1 MSAPLPGPGDPGPVP
16 PGLGEP
22 LCYTAG
28 EAAAVAGVTEQ
39 RARRYWRALGY
50 PQAAPGELEFTA
62 SDVELLR
69 LITGY
74 VTDGALDE
82 PESLRLTRILSRAI
96 GYLAQLQMEIVA
108 SHRDRSRAV
117 GRDAIEQ
124 LVLRMPEAQWVLGQ
138 MWRRQVVTAIGRLHD
153 TAETEMPVAGVGF
166 ADIVGF
172 TELSRSY
179 SDIDLKRLIA
189 RFEYRA
195 TEIVADCG
203 GNVVKMLGDEVLFTT
218 DGAVRLADIAT
229 RLSVRFADDSLI
241 PGVRIGLAYGSV
253 LNYLGDVFG
262 TTVNLASRLT
272 ALAEPHTVLAAPE
285 VTGELAGD
293 PGFELIPLGTK
304 DIRGI
309 GNIDPAEVRR
319 R

>member
-1 MSAPLPGPGDPGPVP
+1 MP

-22 LCYTAG
+22 LCYTAD
-28 EAAAVAGVTEQ
+28 EAAAAAGVTVQ

-50 PQAAPGELEFTA
+50 PRAPDGELEFTV

-74 VTDGALDE
+74 VTAGALDE

-117 GRDAIEQ
+117 GRDAVEQ

-138 MWRRQVVTAIGRLHD
+138 MWRRQVSTAIGRLD
-153 TAETEMPVAGVGF
+153 ETAESEMPVAGVGF

-218 DGAVRLADIAT
+218 DTAVDLADIAT
-229 RLSVRFADDSLI
+229 RLAARFATDSLI
-241 PGVRIGLAYGSV
+241 PGVRIGLAHGSV
-253 LNYLGDVFG
+253 LPYLGDVFG
-262 TTVNLASRLT
+262 PTVNLASRLT

-285 VTGELAGD
+285 VAGELAGH
-293 PGFELIPLGTK
+293 PGFDLLPLGER
-304 DIRGI
+304 DIRGVGTLEPI
-309 GNIDPAEVRR
+309 RVERARD
-319 R
+319 